1 MTASIFMKNTQKYPK
16 TKPFPKAPY
25 PKART
30 PNLKLPRQRKP
41 NLFFDRGEEKK
52 GERPAK
58 LGYQKTFIN
67 KEKLNQST
75 GFISA
80 F

>member
-1 MTASIFMKNTQKYPK
+1 MKNTQKYPK
-16 TKPFPKAPY
+16 TKPFPKAPF